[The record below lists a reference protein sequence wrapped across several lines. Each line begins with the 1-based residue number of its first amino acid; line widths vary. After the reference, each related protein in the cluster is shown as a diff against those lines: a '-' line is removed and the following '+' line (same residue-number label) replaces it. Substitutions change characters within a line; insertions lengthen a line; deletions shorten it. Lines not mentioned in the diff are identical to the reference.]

1 MTRSSYPSAFL
12 ALLFACL
19 NQQTI
24 VRLSRMSKLK
34 RLSRMTNHKRLSS
47 TTNDVSSVIV
57 WPLPSC
63 PLHRGET
70 SPAFRLCE
78 R

>member
-24 VRLSRMSKLK
+24 V

>member
-1 MTRSSYPSAFL
+1 MTVHRIL
-12 ALLFACL
+12 LLFS
-19 NQQTI
+19 
-24 VRLSRMSKLK
+24 VRLYRMSNHK
-34 RLSRMTNHKRLSS
+34 RQSRIFNHKRLSS

-70 SPAFRLCE
+70 SPAFRLYA